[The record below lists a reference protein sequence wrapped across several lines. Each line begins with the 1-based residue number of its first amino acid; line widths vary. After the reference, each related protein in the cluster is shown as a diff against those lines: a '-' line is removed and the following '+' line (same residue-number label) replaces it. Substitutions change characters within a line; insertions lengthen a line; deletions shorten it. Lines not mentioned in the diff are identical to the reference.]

1 MNTDALPF
9 LSRVRISPATKKLTG
24 PISFCPYPNTRW
36 AQNLQQKEQQNRNYK
51 SLINANIIPRSNKPN
66 NHSVALILY
75 TGLRWLCVCLN
86 VSTNSF
92 SLYVHVGM
100 CVFCK
105 GMSVW
110 ASVSECVY
118 VQYKVYVCVSK
129 CVFPH
134 LVKVPPGAP
143 SCSTGCNRDN
153 VRVKSA
159 VTMHR
164 WDLSLSHSLP
174 PSLSLCP
181 TLFLSHSAP
190 NAPFFLAVHM
200 YQIWHAHSL
209 SARTEQPG
217 TTFQSH
223 PHPWKVICVSAE
235 CVGGQ
240 SNRGREREIL
250 TVSESH
256 GEK

>member
-9 LSRVRISPATKKLTG
+9 LSRVKTSPATKMLQVLPPSVPTRIPAEHK
-24 PISFCPYPNTRW
+24 ISNR
-36 AQNLQQKEQQNRNYK
+36 NSKQNRNYK
-51 SLINANIIPRSNKPN
+51 NLINADITPRSNKPN
-66 NHSVALILY
+66 KHSVALILY
-75 TGLRWLCVCLN
+75 TVLLGLRWLCVCLN

-105 GMSVW
+105 GMSVFT
-110 ASVSECVY
+110 SVSECVY

-143 SCSTGCNRDN
+143 SCSTGYNRDN

-164 WDLSLSHSLP
+164 WDLSLSLSLP
-174 PSLSLCP
+174 PSLSLS
-181 TLFLSHSAP
+181 LSHSFP
-190 NAPFFLAVHM
+190 LA
-200 YQIWHAHSL
+200 QCA
-209 SARTEQPG
+209 
-217 TTFQSH
+217 
-223 PHPWKVICVSAE
+223 
-235 CVGGQ
+235 
-240 SNRGREREIL
+240 
-250 TVSESH
+250 
-256 GEK
+256 

>member
-9 LSRVRISPATKKLTG
+9 LSRVRTSPATKKLTG

-36 AQNLQQKEQQNRNYK
+36 AQNLQQKEQQKRNYK

-164 WDLSLSHSLP
+164 WDLSLSLTPSLP
-174 PSLSLCP
+174 LSLSVP
-181 TLFLSHSAP
+181 LFSSRTVRLMRHSSWL
-190 NAPFFLAVHM
+190 FTCIRFDMLTRCL
-200 YQIWHAHSL
+200 Q
-209 SARTEQPG
+209 
-217 TTFQSH
+217 
-223 PHPWKVICVSAE
+223 
-235 CVGGQ
+235 GQ
-240 SNRGREREIL
+240 NNRGPLFSLIL
-250 TVSESH
+250 IP
-256 GEK
+256 EKSFVFRQSV